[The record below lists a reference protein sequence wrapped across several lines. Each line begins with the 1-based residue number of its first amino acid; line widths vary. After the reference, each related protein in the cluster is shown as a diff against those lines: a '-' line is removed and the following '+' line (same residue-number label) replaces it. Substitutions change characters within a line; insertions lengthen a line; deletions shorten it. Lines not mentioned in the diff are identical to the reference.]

1 MENSFP
7 SSENNFN
14 EKYYIEKL
22 ENILNDSVKGQLMS
36 DVPLG
41 VFLSGGLDSLLS
53 AIATNILEKT
63 LNTYSVT
70 LQEEGY
76 DESSKAKLVSSYLG
90 TNHHEGHFKKI
101 NFLENLGNLIEI
113 KVLLHQFL
121 MNLLYIF

>member
-1 MENSFP
+1 MF
-7 SSENNFN
+7 FFQV
-14 EKYYIEKL
+14 
-22 ENILNDSVKGQLMS
+22 DWT
-36 DVPLG
+36 
-41 VFLSGGLDSLLS
+41 SLLS
-53 AIATNILEKT
+53 AIATKYIGKN

-90 TNHHEGHFKKI
+90 TNHHEVILKKS

-113 KVLLHQFL
+113 KGVLHQFL